1 MPNKSVPASATAL
14 PTAQIVR
21 FPIEQTAGEFDLS
34 FKDWSN
40 LYITLNVA
48 DQFTGMNDEEIEII
62 LREMMLAFPR
72 VAENSVYH
80 MVRKNGEVLETLRKA
95 IGFLSVMDRRL
106 MAAANRV
113 LDEKAVR

>member
-1 MPNKSVPASATAL
+1 MPNAIVPASAKGL

-21 FPIEQTAGEFDLS
+21 FPIEQTAGEFELS

-48 DQFTGMNDEEIEII
+48 DQFTGMNDEEIDAA

-72 VAENSVYH
+72 EAETSVYH

-106 MAAANRV
+106 MAAAKRV
-113 LDEKAVR
+113 LDDKAVR